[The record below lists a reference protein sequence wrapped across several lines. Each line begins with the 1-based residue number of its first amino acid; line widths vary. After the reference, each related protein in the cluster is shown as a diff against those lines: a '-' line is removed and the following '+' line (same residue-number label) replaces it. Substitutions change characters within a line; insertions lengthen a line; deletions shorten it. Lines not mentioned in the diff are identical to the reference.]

1 MKKLM
6 MMSIFGLMAMAANA
20 QQHVGTVL
28 HTSCGKDVMTVPPD
42 HFKESAEYVDYLT
55 ELNDIYCGEEK
66 GWTAEARYK

>member
-28 HTSCGKDVMTVPPD
+28 HTSCGKDVMTVAPEFFEKTVD
-42 HFKESAEYVDYLT
+42 YIDYLT